1 MHNGKQILKE
11 LGSSSGKESKDTDR
25 KRFNEYPSFIE
36 DQVKIQM
43 RKKDLVIESD
53 LDSLSVI

>member
-1 MHNGKQILKE
+1 LKKDQKNSQNNDDSEMHNGKQILKE

-36 DQVKIQM
+36 DQVKN
-43 RKKDLVIESD
+43 
-53 LDSLSVI
+53 